1 MTEYR
6 ATLMTH
12 HLRAQPPDHPGAEA
26 GRRHSIHHELGNYM
40 TCHDRAFEQRFGLA
54 VISVK
59 DRRCPPCRARRGH
72 GVLARSTLLLP
83 RPLVLAAVLVVVTGA
98 RVALAP
104 LHSNAA

>member
-1 MTEYR
+1 MDDASRRVTSDRSTRRELPLVCYASGADVTEYR

-54 VISVK
+54 VIS
-59 DRRCPPCRARRGH
+59 RE
-72 GVLARSTLLLP
+72 
-83 RPLVLAAVLVVVTGA
+83 RP
-98 RVALAP
+98 
-104 LHSNAA
+104 